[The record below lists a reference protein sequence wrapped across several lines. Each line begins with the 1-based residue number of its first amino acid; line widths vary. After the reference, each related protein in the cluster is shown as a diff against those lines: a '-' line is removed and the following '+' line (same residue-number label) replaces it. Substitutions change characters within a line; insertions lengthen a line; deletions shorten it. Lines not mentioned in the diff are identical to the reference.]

1 MPSREDLARPFGAPP
16 VPEGEVDPFAPEMV
30 ADPYGSYGRLRERAP
45 VLRGQFLDGSAAW
58 FVTRQADV
66 RTVLSDPRFAND
78 VTSVPGAVDRRTGM
92 MLSLGVPPE
101 YVRYLVGTIIDSD
114 PPDHTRLR
122 RLVSRAFTVRRIA
135 ALRPRVEAITAGLLD
150 DLERALADPDP
161 GSPADLVE
169 TFAYPLPI
177 TVICELVGIDEADRP
192 AWRRAGRAMVSLD
205 RERFGPAVREL
216 VDHVHDL
223 VARRRRTPA
232 DDLLTGLIRAH
243 DDDGDHFSDAEMVTM
258 VLALVFAGHETTAHL
273 IGNAT
278 VALLTHPDQLAV
290 LRADP
295 GLWPGA
301 VNELMRWCG
310 PALLSRMRYA
320 TVDLELGGVPIRQGD
335 AVEAVLVSANF
346 DPRVYADP
354 DRLDVTRLVDAHG
367 DGHVGFG
374 HGVHYCLGAALARQ
388 EGEVALHALFD
399 RFPGLALAVEP
410 AELAWVQM
418 PGARRLLALPVLTGG
433 RG

>member
-1 MPSREDLARPFGAPP
+1 VSRPFSAPP
-16 VPEGEVDPFAPEMV
+16 VPPGEVDPLSPELV
-30 ADPYGSYGRLRERAP
+30 GDPYGGYGRLREQAP
-45 VLRGQFLDGSAAW
+45 VLRGRYLDGSATW

-66 RTVLSDPRFAND
+66 RTVLADPRFAND
-78 VTSVPGAVDRRTGM
+78 VSAVPGAVDSRANVM
-92 MLSLGVPPE
+92 AALGVPPE
-101 YVRYLVGTIIDSD
+101 YTRYLVGTIIDTD

-122 RLVSRAFTVRRIA
+122 RLVSRAFTVRRIT
-135 ALRPRVEAITAGLLD
+135 ALRPRVEAITAALLD
-150 DLERALADPDP
+150 DLARGGD
-161 GSPADLVE
+161 PADLVE
-169 TFAYPLPI
+169 TYAYPLPI
-177 TVICELVGIDEADRP
+177 TVICELVGIAEDDRP
-192 AWRRAGRAMVSLD
+192 AWRRWGREMVSMD
-205 RERFGPAVREL
+205 RARFGPAVTEM
-216 VDHVHDL
+216 VDHIHDL
-223 VARRRRTPA
+223 VTRRRGEPA

-243 DDDGDHFSDAEMVTM
+243 DDDGDHFSDAEMVAM

-273 IGNAT
+273 IANAT
-278 VALLTHPDQLAV
+278 AALLTHPDQLAV

-320 TVDLELGGVPIRQGD
+320 AVDLELGGTTVRQGD

-346 DPRVYADP
+346 DPRVYDDP

-374 HGVHYCLGAALARQ
+374 HGPHYCLGAALARQ

-399 RFPGLALAVEP
+399 RFPGLALAVDP
-410 AELAWVQM
+410 AALPWVPM
-418 PGARRLLALPVLTGG
+418 PGARRLASLPVHVA
-433 RG
+433 

>member
-1 MPSREDLARPFGAPP
+1 MALTDPDTTRRILPAPSAAD
-16 VPEGEVDPFAPEMV
+16 EVDPAAPELL
-30 ADPYGSYGRLRERAP
+30 ADPYTGYGRLREQAP
-45 VLRGQFLDGSAAW
+45 VLRGQFLDGSPAW

-66 RTVLSDPRFAND
+66 RTVLADPRFVNNARA
-78 VTSVPGAVDRRTGM
+78 VTGAVDPRAALM
-92 MLSLGVPPE
+92 EKLGVPE
-101 YVRYLVGTIIDSD
+101 DYVRYLAGSILDTD

-122 RLVSRAFTVRRIA
+122 RLVSRAFTVRRIQ
-135 ALRPRVEAITAGLLD
+135 ALRPRVEAITEALLD
-150 DLERALADPDP
+150 DLERAGD
-161 GSPADLVE
+161 PADLIE

-192 AWRRAGRAMVSLD
+192 AWREWGRALVSMEPD
-205 RERFGPAVREL
+205 RIGPAVPQV
-216 VDHVHDL
+216 VDHIHAL
-223 VARRRRTPA
+223 VERRRATPA

-243 DDDGDHFSDAEMVTM
+243 DEDGDRLSDAEMVAM

-278 VALLTHPDQLAV
+278 AALLTHPDQLAL

-310 PALLSRMRYA
+310 PVLLTRMRYA
-320 TVDLELGGVPIRQGD
+320 TDDVDLGGTVVHRGD
-335 AVEAVLVSANF
+335 AVQAVLVSANF

-354 DRLDVTRLVDAHG
+354 DRLDVTRLVEAHG

-374 HGVHYCLGAALARQ
+374 YGVHYCLGAALARQ

-399 RFPGLALAVEP
+399 RFPHLALAAEP
-410 AELAWVQM
+410 RWLPL
-418 PGARRLLALPVLTGG
+418 PGSRRLGELLLHL
-433 RG
+433 R